1 MRILAPISSPDEVEM
16 LAANGADELYCG
28 FVPREWM
35 EAYTGAIWLNRRSPA
50 GANLATFESLAELVR
65 GAHSYGLPVFLT
77 FNAPT
82 YNDGQLRRITELAR
96 RVSGEIGVDAFI
108 VSDLGLLLTLAE
120 LGLQARIHVSS
131 IASALNSEAIE
142 FYAELGASRLVLPR
156 ALSLGEI
163 TDLAGA
169 VERRIELE
177 AFILNDGCAFEEGL
191 CHTTHHHRVGAFC
204 GNIARWGYEACT
216 DDGHALTGRESGL
229 LADHM
234 RSYREWIWYVNG
246 CGQPLSP
253 RGLPYGPC
261 GLCAIPTLTRIG
273 VASVKIA
280 GRQAS
285 SLRKFASL
293 RLVKAI
299 VDLVR
304 AGASPDQ
311 VAARARQ
318 IRSTPELCG
327 TGYMCYYRDF
337 EDA

>member
-1 MRILAPISSPDEVEM
+1 MKILAPISSPDEVEM

-35 EAYTGAIWLNRRSPA
+35 ETYTGAIWLNRRSPA
-50 GANLATFESLAELVR
+50 GANLAAAESLAELVR
-65 GAHSYGLPVFLT
+65 RAHSQGLPVFLAL
-77 FNAPT
+77 NAPT
-82 YNDGQLRRITELAR
+82 YNDSQLRQITELAR
-96 RVSGEIGVDAFI
+96 RAAGEIGVDALI

-120 LGLQARIHVSS
+120 LGLQTRIHISS
-131 IASALNSEAIE
+131 IASALNSRAIQ
-142 FYAELGASRLVLPR
+142 FYSELGASRLILPR
-156 ALSLGEI
+156 ALSLHEI
-163 TDLAGA
+163 ADLARMADGQ
-169 VERRIELE
+169 IELE

-204 GNIARWGYEACT
+204 WNIARWSWEPCAADGRALAADEA
-216 DDGHALTGRESGL
+216 SL

-234 RSYREWIWYVNG
+234 KSYREWIWFVNG

-253 RGLPYGPC
+253 NGLPYGPC
-261 GLCAIPTLTRIG
+261 GLCAIPALARMRI
-273 VASVKIA
+273 ASLKIA

-304 AGASPDQ
+304 SGASPAE

-318 IRSTPELCG
+318 IRNTPELCD
-327 TGYMCYYRDF
+327 TRYMCYYRDF
-337 EDA
+337 DDA